1 MTVAAQQ
8 QPAEPIVVR
17 NPATGEILGQ
27 VPDQDPEQ
35 VRAAVKRARAAQP
48 AWAALSVSE
57 RARRVRALQAR
68 IVSHTDEIA
77 DLLSRECGKT
87 RQEALMMEVVG
98 TCDLAGYFCKRA
110 PAILAPERI
119 PLHLML
125 HRRSDLHF
133 LPRGVIGIISP
144 WNFPFAIPM
153 GETIMALLAGNAVVL
168 KPSEVTPL
176 IALLSKQQYDASGLP
191 PDLFQVVTGRG
202 GAGAALIDAGIDM
215 CIFTGSTATGRKVA
229 AACGERLIPCTLEL
243 GGKAP
248 ALVCAD
254 ADVERTAN
262 ALIWG
267 AFANAGQ
274 VCVSVERAYVHQA
287 VYDEL
292 LEKLVERTRKLRQG
306 APTGADMPDCG
317 SMTWE
322 RQIEIVE
329 QRVKSAL
336 AAGARA
342 LLGGRRRPG
351 AGLFYEPTVLVD
363 CKQDMEVMRKEIFG
377 PVLPIMKVRDEE
389 EGIRLANDSELG
401 LMAYVFTGDRK
412 KGVRLAERLEAGT
425 VMVNDVL
432 STYAAPETPWGGIK
446 QSGIGRTHSA
456 QGLRDLCITRHI
468 NVDRIRPP
476 RRDPFWYPYSDKAYQ
491 RMLKLTKFLFGGGR
505 R

>member
-57 RARRVRALQAR
+57 GALRKSALQAR

-202 GAGAALIDAGIDM
+202 GAGAALIDGGIDY
-215 CIFTGSTATGRKVA
+215 CVFTGSTATGRKVA

-248 ALVCAD
+248 VVVCAD
-254 ADVERTAN
+254 ADVDRTAR
-262 ALIWG
+262 ALVWG
-267 AFANAGQ
+267 AFANQGQ
-274 VCVSVERAYVHQA
+274 VCVSVERVYAHQA
-287 VYDEL
+287 VHDEL
-292 LEKLVERTRKLRQG
+292 VEKIVGLVGKLRQ
-306 APTGADMPDCG
+306 ADPSSTEHIDTG

-322 RQIEIVE
+322 RQVEIVE
-329 QRVKSAL
+329 
-336 AAGARA
+336 
-342 LLGGRRRPG
+342 
-351 AGLFYEPTVLVD
+351 
-363 CKQDMEVMRKEIFG
+363 
-377 PVLPIMKVRDEE
+377 
-389 EGIRLANDSELG
+389 
-401 LMAYVFTGDRK
+401 
-412 KGVRLAERLEAGT
+412 ERLKQATEA
-425 VMVNDVL
+425 
-432 STYAAPETPWGGIK
+432 
-446 QSGIGRTHSA
+446 
-456 QGLRDLCITRHI
+456 
-468 NVDRIRPP
+468 
-476 RRDPFWYPYSDKAYQ
+476 
-491 RMLKLTKFLFGGGR
+491 
-505 R
+505 